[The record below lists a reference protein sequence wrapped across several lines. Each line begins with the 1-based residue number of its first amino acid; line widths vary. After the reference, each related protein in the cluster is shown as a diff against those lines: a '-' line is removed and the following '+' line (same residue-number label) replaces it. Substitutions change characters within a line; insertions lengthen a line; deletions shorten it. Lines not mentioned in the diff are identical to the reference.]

1 MSSYWLTSKEKKQ
14 FISQTSNN
22 IQYSNIRLNQNITS
36 SNRVFLKS
44 FESDQWDDK
53 VLYADNLTKND
64 ISFWNKFENNLPSK
78 YYQSDRG
85 TKNELAIANLPEMN
99 KLVLKIA
106 TCKNSTEA
114 VSFDNK
120 IIGFGKPFKKR
131 EITKSSTF
139 FIQNPFEFPRQ
150 QNDKMPPSEVSEFK
164 ASQSLLNPNEA
175 SKNGQQ
181 SIHHVQQQQERKQET
196 TEDEN
201 AKLFERNPPIP
212 SSPVKSEYCI
222 KDFSNEEYAFTSSS
236 IPQYIPAELEI
247 ELLKKKTA
255 QEIEQASLEFLSTE
269 SDTIFQDSPETGKI
283 FLVSN
288 TELEIKP
295 DEDAF
300 LGLKCLSKE
309 MKIAYKIYTTEGQ
322 DLQVFPVTSF
332 VEDTKAVLIWKLKD
346 CSDMTHISIMY
357 KPVPKNVKN
366 VVWSSE
372 EAGTETINV
381 KIVTPAYVPKPLLK
395 VDKDGYKFAP
405 DNTVKIG
412 LQNEMDNRVAIKCM
426 ILENGN
432 DFKIDPEIA
441 IIESETTTFINIK
454 SAPKPTTTST
464 TTTLIVKC
472 YELYSL
478 EIELK
483 DLEFFDAMPEIKVQI
498 H

>member
-1 MSSYWLTSKEKKQ
+1 MAQPPS
-14 FISQTSNN
+14 
-22 IQYSNIRLNQNITS
+22 
-36 SNRVFLKS
+36 V
-44 FESDQWDDK
+44 
-53 VLYADNLTKND
+53 
-64 ISFWNKFENNLPSK
+64 LPSS
-78 YYQSDRG
+78 QPAFSGIDAADASDKSTRTG
-85 TKNELAIANLPEMN
+85 RETSPTPRQTPPADQPDVRIPANHSE
-99 KLVLKIA
+99 
-106 TCKNSTEA
+106 
-114 VSFDNK
+114 
-120 IIGFGKPFKKR
+120 R
-131 EITKSSTF
+131 EI
-139 FIQNPFEFPRQ
+139 
-150 QNDKMPPSEVSEFK
+150 V
-164 ASQSLLNPNEA
+164 
-175 SKNGQQ
+175 
-181 SIHHVQQQQERKQET
+181 
-196 TEDEN
+196 DEKPVEN
-201 AKLFERNPPIP
+201 RPI
-212 SSPVKSEYCI
+212 SSPVMSEYCL
-222 KDFSNEEYAFTSSS
+222 KNFTSEQYAFDSST
-236 IPQYIPAELEI
+236 IPKYVPSQLEI

-269 SDTIFQDSPETGKI
+269 SDTIFQDSPETGQI

-366 VVWSSE
+366 VIWSSD
-372 EAGTETINV
+372 EAGTATINV
-381 KIVTPAYVPKPLLK
+381 RIVTPDYVPKPLLK
-395 VDKDGYKFAP
+395 VEKDGYKFAP

-432 DFKIDPEIA
+432 DFKIDPEVA

-454 SAPKPTTTST
+454 SAAKPTT

-483 DLEFFDAMPEIKVQI
+483 DLEFNDAMPEIKVQI
-498 H
+498 Y